1 MKNLFKVFIAFVMAC
16 VMGAFISCEV
26 GLGKQVDV
34 GYPSFSIDYPPTDS
48 VIRDEFIIEGT
59 CTDDMG
65 VSAMK
70 VKIINNSSNSS
81 EEWQN
86 AEIIDDGRNN
96 KEGKWRIKV
105 QPYTVNEDG
114 QRVYK
119 YYDGSYTA
127 QVVAYDRVGHKSTVG
142 SISFAIDN
150 TAPVFVV
157 TSPASMKL
165 ASPTPYG
172 RKFSV
177 AGQVSEDHVISK
189 LNVKVFDK
197 DENLVGPV
205 LTFNNVEPST
215 ISSGKIIAQWSTQAQ
230 DYLDKATSVNPGDEA
245 VELHLNYLSIYNGRT
260 ITKENYSKSSDAIDM
275 SKPEA
280 LETQNYNVVIEMI
293 DNAMRS

>member
-127 QVVAYDRVGHKSTVG
+127 QVVA
-142 SISFAIDN
+142 
-150 TAPVFVV
+150 
-157 TSPASMKL
+157 
-165 ASPTPYG
+165 
-172 RKFSV
+172 
-177 AGQVSEDHVISK
+177 
-189 LNVKVFDK
+189 
-197 DENLVGPV
+197 
-205 LTFNNVEPST
+205 
-215 ISSGKIIAQWSTQAQ
+215 
-230 DYLDKATSVNPGDEA
+230 
-245 VELHLNYLSIYNGRT
+245 
-260 ITKENYSKSSDAIDM
+260 
-275 SKPEA
+275 
-280 LETQNYNVVIEMI
+280 
-293 DNAMRS
+293 